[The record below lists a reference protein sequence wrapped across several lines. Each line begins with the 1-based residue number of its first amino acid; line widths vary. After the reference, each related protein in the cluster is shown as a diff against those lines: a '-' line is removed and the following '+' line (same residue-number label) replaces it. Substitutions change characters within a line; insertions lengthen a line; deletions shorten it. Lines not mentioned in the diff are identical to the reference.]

1 MPPDGNNTPLA
12 RWRIVGKWWECE
24 PPIETVRYLDAK
36 GIRREVSRELEIL
49 SRPNLIQAEPDCDD
63 HREDYGIRP
72 RKRRDE
78 KVAKACGYV
87 KETSLIIRANTARSY
102 VPLHAISGYS
112 FGRSVLLAPEIAR
125 LAAQAGIPAIAIA
138 DRFALTGAVEL
149 ATEAI
154 KQGLKPLIGASF
166 ELEDGGEIVLIAQNS
181 LGYRSLSRLITEC
194 CLNEPRLYPLCTW
207 ERLRRHS
214 SGVLCLTGGSSGPID
229 LALIRNDFTRAETNA
244 RRLIEIF
251 GPHQVFLEIERSY
264 LPWQIGTERHL
275 RNLARELGLL
285 CVAGG
290 PVTHRRPAQFPAQ
303 DILACAESLAVVDQ
317 VVGRKPLRH
326 ESQPAG
332 FPTPLRAM
340 NAERYFRTPE
350 EMAALYSDAPDLLE
364 NTFRVA
370 ERCESD
376 VLPGPTKIPLLDS
389 NPDHALRE
397 LVYKGAQE
405 WHRKITRGLQARL
418 DFELGRI
425 AALGYSNHFL
435 VAHDMCQWATQQQI
449 QYSGRGSVV
458 DAAISFCLGFSR
470 IDAYTHNLHFE
481 RFLPPDGTKK
491 PDIDIDFE
499 ANRRN
504 DVRDYLVNK
513 YGKDHVAT
521 VAAIGSYRVRGIVR
535 EVGKAL
541 GIPDSAISYVA
552 KKLHGGI
559 TPQGLY
565 DALSKRPEL
574 RESGISRERFQ
585 WVFKLA
591 EDLRDVPRNMRAHS
605 SGVIISETPIADTVP
620 VQYSGTGSDS
630 EQFIRIIQWD
640 KRSAKRCFVKFDI
653 LCLRGQDV
661 LSGTEKRMR
670 EHDSAFRVTKIDPHD
685 PEIYR
690 AMRSCQT
697 VGIPQSASPAMTQAH
712 ARLRTENL
720 KDASLVQAGI
730 RPGVGGAVKLN
741 ELIERRLGKP
751 YSFGHPDVEGI
762 LGHTYGIIV
771 FQEQVDQLLQTFCG
785 LTGGEAEEMREKI
798 HDERHSDF
806 GESVREQLIRKATD
820 RGYSR
825 SVAEEMVEYIVGFKG
840 YGFAQ
845 GHALAFAE
853 ISARSV
859 YCQQNFPAEYFA
871 ALLDAQPAGYYGPA
885 TLVNEARIRGLRVFG
900 PDVNRSTDRVLVQ
913 DVQTANPAITIP
925 RGGILIDLKQ
935 VHGLSHSTIARIM
948 NADRPFKSLF
958 DFVRQVYPHFDEL
971 ERLILCGALDG
982 LHANRRAMLWAMN
995 SAFAY
1000 ARSFEQSANPSG
1012 ILPIA
1017 MIEPD
1022 LPTDIPDFTFAER
1035 KLSERGI
1042 LGLDLEEHIVAHE
1055 RARIIEKGGI
1065 TTAESRKLAHG
1076 TPAFIV
1082 GNPIR
1087 LRFPPTP
1094 TGRRVVFFDLEDE
1107 TGLMNVTCFD
1117 DVYQKYGHAI
1127 VLSPYVTVVG
1137 KIERRND
1144 YPAFMASAVY
1154 PYQPKIFESADSRR
1168 AKLKT
1173 ADFLVG

>member
-1 MPPDGNNTPLA
+1 MPPAGNSETLA
-12 RWRIVGKWWECE
+12 RWRIAGKWWECE
-24 PPIETVRYLDAK
+24 PPTETVRFLDQK
-36 GIRREVSRELEIL
+36 GIRRELTRELPIL
-49 SRPNLIQAEPDCDD
+49 NRPDLTQIEPDCDD

-78 KVAKACGYV
+78 KVSKACGYI
-87 KETSLIIRANTARSY
+87 KETSLIVRARPDRVYA
-102 VPLHAISGYS
+102 PLHVVSGYS
-112 FGRSVLLAPEIAR
+112 FGRSVLLASEIPR
-125 LAAQAGIPAIAIA
+125 LAAKVGIPAVAIV
-138 DRFALTGAVEL
+138 DRFALTGAVEM
-149 ATEAI
+149 AREAI
-154 KQGLKPLIGASF
+154 KQGIKPLIGASF
-166 ELEDGGEIVLIAQNS
+166 ELADGGEIVLLAKNKT
-181 LGYRSLSRLITEC
+181 GYRSLSRLITEC
-194 CLNEPRLYPLCTW
+194 CLEEPRLYPLCTW
-207 ERLRRHS
+207 DRLSRHTD
-214 SGVLCLTGGSSGPID
+214 GLLCLTGGSNGPID
-229 LALIRNDFTRAETNA
+229 LALIRKDYSAAKNIAH
-244 RRLIEIF
+244 RLISLYQREN
-251 GPHQVFLEIERSY
+251 VFVEIERSY
-264 LPWQIGTERHL
+264 LPWQIETERKL
-275 RNLARELGLL
+275 RSLSDELGLIP
-285 CVAGG
+285 VAGG
-290 PVTHRRPAQFPAQ
+290 SITHRRPAQFPAQ

-317 VVGRKPLRH
+317 VIGRKPARFETQLTGH
-326 ESQPAG
+326 PI
-332 FPTPLRAM
+332 PMRAM
-340 NAERYFRTPE
+340 NAERFLRTPD
-350 EMAALYSDAPDLLE
+350 EMAALFADSPELLA
-364 NTFRVA
+364 NTMRVV
-370 ERCESD
+370 EQCESD
-376 VLPGPTKIPLLDS
+376 VLPGPTRIPLIDP
-389 NPDHALRE
+389 NPDQALRE
-397 LVYKGAQE
+397 LVYQGARE
-405 WHRKITRGLQARL
+405 WHRKVTRGLQARL

-435 VAHDMCQWATQQQI
+435 VACDMCRWANENQI

-499 ANRRN
+499 ALRRDDIRN
-504 DVRDYLVNK
+504 YLVQK
-513 YGKDHVAT
+513 FGKDHVAT

-541 GIPDSAISYVA
+541 GIPDSAISFMA

-574 RESGISRERFQ
+574 RDSNISRERFQ

-591 EDLRDVPRNMRAHS
+591 EDLRDIPRNMRAHS

-620 VQYSGTGSDS
+620 VMHSGSGNDS
-630 EQFIRIIQWD
+630 ESFIRIIQWD

-690 AMRSCQT
+690 AMRSSHT

-712 ARLRTENL
+712 ARLRTQNL
-720 KDASLVQAGI
+720 QDASLVQAGI

-751 YSFGHPDVEGI
+751 YSFTHPDVEGI

-785 LTGGEAEEMREKI
+785 LSGGEAEEMREKI
-798 HDERHSDF
+798 HDERHNDF
-806 GESVREQLIRKATD
+806 GESNRDQLIRRAME
-820 RGYSR
+820 RGYPR
-825 SVAEEMVEYIVGFKG
+825 HVAEEMVQHIVGFKG

-885 TLVNEARIRGLRVFG
+885 TLVNEARIRGLKVIG
-900 PDVNRSTDRVLVQ
+900 PDVNLSTDRVQVQ
-913 DVQTANPAITIP
+913 DVQTANPAIKIP
-925 RGGILIDLKQ
+925 RGGILLDLGQ
-935 VHGLSHSTIARIM
+935 VHGLSKSTLVRTLAA
-948 NADRPFKSLF
+948 NRPFRNLF
-958 DFVRQVYPHFDEL
+958 DFVQQVRPHFDEL
-971 ERLILCGALDG
+971 ERLILCGALDA
-982 LHANRRAMLWAMN
+982 LHPNRRAMLWGMN
-995 SAFAY
+995 AAFSF
-1000 ARSFEQSANPSG
+1000 ARSNDSVADGLPLCLPEPELPS
-1012 ILPIA
+1012 
-1017 MIEPD
+1017 
-1022 LPTDIPDFTFAER
+1022 DIPDFTFAEK

-1042 LGLDLEEHIVAHE
+1042 LGLDLDEHIVAYE
-1055 RARIIEKGGI
+1055 RSRIQAKGG
-1065 TTAESRKLAHG
+1065 TTAADSRKLPHG
-1076 TPAFIV
+1076 TSAFLV

-1154 PYQPKIFESADSRR
+1154 PYQPQIFDNADPRR